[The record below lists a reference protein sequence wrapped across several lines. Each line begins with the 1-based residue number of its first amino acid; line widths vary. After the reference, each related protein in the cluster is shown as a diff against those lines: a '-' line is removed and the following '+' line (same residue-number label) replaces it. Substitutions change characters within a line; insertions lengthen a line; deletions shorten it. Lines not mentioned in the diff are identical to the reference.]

1 MTAHTAPAPNTANPV
16 PTASRLSLIALT
28 AIAPISWGT
37 TYAVTTEFLPA
48 DRPLFTGLVRA
59 LPAGLLLLAISR
71 RLPRGVWWWK
81 AAALG
86 ALNIGAFFPL
96 LFLSAYR
103 LPGGMAA
110 VVGSVGP
117 LFVAGLATVLL
128 GERPTV
134 RTLLTGIAAALGV
147 SLVVLKAAGA
157 LDPVGLFAA
166 LASTASMSTGTVLT
180 KRWGRPAGVGPLA
193 LAGWQL
199 AAGGL
204 LIAPLALL
212 VEGAP
217 PPLDTR
223 AIGGYLYLALA
234 NTAVSYWLWI
244 RGIGRLSATQVT
256 FLGPLSPLTAAI
268 VGWAALGQGLTPLQL
283 LGMTIAFGATILGQ
297 LRPRPTGPT
306 PGRLALHDEPRPAEE
321 EQRPVG
327 RIPLPQPLARKRR
340 APHRRDEGQGAV
352 PRILGPAGPGRQLR
366 LPAERGRDRLALR
379 RPAEPGARAY
389 QGGPALGEF
398 GGEQIDGK
406 PGVEVSDI
414 RGVSVVGHTGHDQAC
429 H

>member
-1 MTAHTAPAPNTANPV
+1 MTAHTAHTTPQA
-16 PTASRLSLIALT
+16 ASRLPVIALT
-28 AIAPISWGT
+28 ALAPISWGT

-59 LPAGLLLLAISR
+59 LPAGLLLLALSR
-71 RLPRGVWWWK
+71 TLPRGVWWGK
-81 AAALG
+81 AAVLG

-157 LDPVGLFAA
+157 LDTVGVVAA

-193 LAGWQL
+193 LTGWQL
-199 AAGGL
+199 TAGGL

-217 PPLDTR
+217 PALDGR

-234 NTAVSYWLWI
+234 NTAVSYWLWF

-256 FLGPLSPLTAAI
+256 FLGPLSPLTAAV
-268 VGWAALGQGLTPLQL
+268 VGWAALGQALTPLQL
-283 LGMTIAFGATILGQ
+283 LGMAVAFGATVLGQ
-297 LRPRPTGPT
+297 LRPRPTGLLAPPT
-306 PGRLALHDEPRPAEE
+306 PTPTPSPSGGRLPGVPL
-321 EQRPVG
+321 VG
-327 RIPLPQPLARKRR
+327 RA
-340 APHRRDEGQGAV
+340 D
-352 PRILGPAGPGRQLR
+352 
-366 LPAERGRDRLALR
+366 RDRTHR
-379 RPAEPGARAY
+379 
-389 QGGPALGEF
+389 
-398 GGEQIDGK
+398 
-406 PGVEVSDI
+406 
-414 RGVSVVGHTGHDQAC
+414 
-429 H
+429 